1 MFFRKY
7 QVGYLATR
15 SQNNVSIVTF
25 EQINAVWIE
34 VFFEN
39 SCEDYL
45 SLFNLM
51 GISNVAVLIE
61 ENIQNMADIDQTR
74 YAIVLCFIN

>member
-1 MFFRKY
+1 MPF
-7 QVGYLATR
+7 
-15 SQNNVSIVTF
+15 
-25 EQINAVWIE
+25 E

-74 YAIVLCFIN
+74 YAIVLCFINQIFPDW